1 MRARSLVVAAASF
14 FYSARGG
21 PTPTRLAVFLWS
33 RGPTPASLARAFAL
47 ARAAGAGSARCV
59 ATAFCSVS
67 FLVFAMTVA
76 RAQSSALV
84 KVTPL
89 GSHAGELCRNDRALL
104 FEDPTGVRI
113 LYDPGRTVDET
124 DSRLGEV
131 HVMLLSHAHNDHIGD
146 VRPNYSAPGTC
157 AAPATGAA
165 NANSN
170 FASIASLKNAAVL
183 APGELSGYLS
193 RKIQN
198 IRGSAPGACAE
209 AGLDNTFDVPL
220 GAPCTASLRP
230 GGSRTARRAGASAMV
245 RIAAVQAIHS
255 NGVAAALVDSPGEAP
270 GLSGY
275 GGSEAG
281 FIITFSNGL
290 VAYLTG
296 DTGMF
301 GDMETII
308 SRYYK
313 PTLVVP
319 NMSDTVTLG
328 PNETIYMMRNLVR
341 PRTVMPSHVNEQAT
355 QGGAIRGGT
364 RVDLF
369 QLFARD
375 LVDVVVP
382 VSDVTRSFDGAG
394 RCIGCR

>member
-1 MRARSLVVAAASF
+1 MRSRGRSLVVAGSLA
-14 FYSARGG
+14 
-21 PTPTRLAVFLWS
+21 AVFWI
-33 RGPTPASLARAFAL
+33 G
-47 ARAAGAGSARCV
+47 G
-59 ATAFCSVS
+59 
-67 FLVFAMTVA
+67 TVA
-76 RAQSSALV
+76 DGQSAALV

-89 GSHAGELCRNDRALL
+89 GSHAGELGRNDRALL

-124 DSRLGEV
+124 DARLGDV
-131 HVMLLSHAHNDHIGD
+131 HVMLLSHAHTDHIGD
-146 VRPNYSAPGTC
+146 TRPVPGGGTC
-157 AAPATGAA
+157 AAPAAGPA

-170 FASIASLKNAAVL
+170 FVSIASAKNAAVL

-198 IRGSAPGACAE
+198 VRGAAPPACPE
-209 AGLDNTFDVPL
+209 GGLDNIFDVPL
-220 GAPCTASLRP
+220 ATPCTASLRP
-230 GGSRTARRAGASAMV
+230 GGSRTARRGGSDAAGV

-255 NGVAAALVDSPGEAP
+255 NGVPAALVDPPGEAP

-281 FIITFSNGL
+281 FVITFTNGL

-308 SRYYK
+308 SRYYH
-313 PTLVVP
+313 PTLVVL

-328 PNETIYMMRNLVR
+328 PNEAAYMMRSLIR
-341 PRTVMPSHVNEQAT
+341 PRSVMPSHVNEQAT
-355 QGGAIRGGT
+355 SGGAIRAGT

-369 QLFARD
+369 QLLARD
-375 LVDVVVP
+375 FVDVVVP
-382 VSDVTRSFDGAG
+382 VSDVTRTFDGSG

>member
-1 MRARSLVVAAASF
+1 MRVRFLLVTS
-14 FYSARGG
+14 
-21 PTPTRLAVFLWS
+21 VFVVL
-33 RGPTPASLARAFAL
+33 T
-47 ARAAGAGSARCV
+47 
-59 ATAFCSVS
+59 ATILTA
-67 FLVFAMTVA
+67 TIA

-131 HVMLLSHAHNDHIGD
+131 HVMLLSHAHSDHIGD
-146 VRPNYSAPGTC
+146 ARPNYGAPGTC

-170 FASIASLKNAAVL
+170 FASIASAKNAAVL
-183 APGELSGYLS
+183 APGELSGFLA

-198 IRGSAPGACAE
+198 VRGSAPGACPE
-209 AGLDNTFDVPL
+209 GGLDNTFDVPL

-230 GGSRTARRAGASAMV
+230 GGSRTARRGGSSAMV
-245 RIAAVQAIHS
+245 RIAVVQAVHS
-255 NGVAAALVDSPGEAP
+255 NGIAAALVDSPGEAP

-275 GGSEAG
+275 GGSEGG
-281 FIITFSNGL
+281 FIITFTNGL

-328 PNETIYMMRNLVR
+328 PNEAVYMMKNLVR

-355 QGGAIRGGT
+355 QGGVIRGGT

-382 VSDVTRSFDGAG
+382 LSEVTRSFDGSG

>member
-1 MRARSLVVAAASF
+1 MSMRVRSLGAAAGSF

-21 PTPTRLAVFLWS
+21 PTPTRLPRLAVFLRS

-104 FEDPTGVRI
+104 FEDPTGLRI
-113 LYDPGRTVDET
+113 LYDPGRTVDEA
-124 DSRLGEV
+124 DGRLGEV

-146 VRPNYSAPGTC
+146 VRPSTGGGTC

-165 NANSN
+165 NPNTN
-170 FASIASLKNAAVL
+170 FAAIAALKNAAVL

-198 IRGSAPGACAE
+198 IRGTAPGACAE
-209 AGLDNTFDVPL
+209 GGLDNIFDVPL
-220 GAPCTASLRP
+220 AAPCTASLRP
-230 GGSRTARRAGASAMV
+230 GGSRTARRGGASSGV

-255 NGVAAALVDSPGEAP
+255 NGVAASLVDAPGEAP

-275 GGSEAG
+275 GGSEGG
-281 FIITFSNGL
+281 FVATFTNGL

-301 GDMETII
+301 GD
-308 SRYYK
+308 RK
-313 PTLVVP
+313 
-319 NMSDTVTLG
+319 
-328 PNETIYMMRNLVR
+328 
-341 PRTVMPSHVNEQAT
+341 
-355 QGGAIRGGT
+355 
-364 RVDLF
+364 
-369 QLFARD
+369 
-375 LVDVVVP
+375 
-382 VSDVTRSFDGAG
+382 
-394 RCIGCR
+394 